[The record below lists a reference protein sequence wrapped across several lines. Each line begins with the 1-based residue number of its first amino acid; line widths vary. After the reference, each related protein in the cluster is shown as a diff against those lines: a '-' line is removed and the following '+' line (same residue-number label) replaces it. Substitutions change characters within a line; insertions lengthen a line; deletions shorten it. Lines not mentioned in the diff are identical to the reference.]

1 MHVALLRAI
10 NVAGRNLIAM
20 ASLRELFADLG
31 FAGAKT
37 LLQSGNVVFDGG
49 RKSSSRLEEVLER
62 ETAERLGVA
71 ADYCV
76 RTAGEWQSIIERN
89 PFPAEADSAP
99 NHLVVMLLKSNPGIA
114 AVKLLREAIVGPER
128 IHFDGR
134 QLYIVYPAGIGTSKL
149 TNRLIES
156 RLATRG
162 TGRNWNTVVKLAG
175 LLGRDS

>member
-20 ASLRELFADLG
+20 ASLRELFTDLG

-49 RKSSSRLEEVLER
+49 RKASSRLEEFLER

-89 PFPAEADSAP
+89 PFPAEAESGP
-99 NHLVVMLLKSNPGIA
+99 NHLVVMLLKSEPGTA
-114 AVKLLREAIVGPER
+114 AVKSLREAISGPEI
-128 IHFDGR
+128 IHCDGR
-134 QLYIVYPAGIGTSKL
+134 QLYSFYPAGIGTSKL
-149 TNRLIES
+149 TNRVIET

-162 TGRNWNTVVKLAG
+162 TGRNWNTVLKLAG
-175 LLGRDS
+175 MLEADS